1 MNILFFHRW
10 GINPTGG
17 GVSQITHVLANEF
30 SIHGYKVFYLGFQT
44 VDGVEY
50 TDNQFF
56 LPDRSELICEENI
69 SYLNIFCREH
79 EIDVVINQNGLYL
92 ESVSFVAKAEGVLR
106 ITVIH
111 NCIFTQFR
119 NLAYQYEFQLKKKKL
134 ELLFNI
140 AKLPLIRRVITRMY
154 IQKYSKYYNQIADNS
169 DYISV
174 MSQGQVDDLKI
185 ILNKSKWNKI
195 VLIPNCI
202 NPKTF
207 EWKPR
212 SKNVLWVA
220 TIDFKIK
227 RVDLMLKIWKLVQD
241 NHSEWNLRI
250 LGDSSNYDEAK
261 KYAEELGVKNIV
273 FEGRVNPESY
283 YLDAQ
288 IACVTSTHESF
299 SMVLIESFKYGVV
312 PMAFDSFP
320 AANEI
325 INNGQDGVTVPAFD
339 IKQYAAKL
347 GNLMDDEIER
357 ERMRSN
363 AYKSAK
369 KYYSTNVFEKWS
381 CLLLKAVPEKKEYDK
396 Q

>member
-1 MNILFFHRW
+1 MNILFFHRL

-69 SYLNIFCREH
+69 SYLNTFCREH

-92 ESVSFVAKAEGVLR
+92 ESVSFVAKAEGMLR

-261 KYAEELGVKNIV
+261 KYAEELGVKNVI
-273 FEGRVNPESY
+273 FEGRVNPEAY

-381 CLLLKAVPEKKEYDK
+381 CLLLKAVPEKEGI
-396 Q
+396 

>member
-381 CLLLKAVPEKKEYDK
+381 CLLLKAVPEKEGI
-396 Q
+396 

>member
-69 SYLNIFCREH
+69 SYLNTFCREH

-92 ESVSFVAKAEGVLR
+92 ESVFFVAKAEGMLR

-227 RVDLMLKIWKLVQD
+227 RVDLMLNIWKQVQD
-241 NHSEWNLRI
+241 NHSDWNLRI
-250 LGDSSNYDEAK
+250 LGDSSYSEEAK
-261 KYAEELGVKNIV
+261 RYAKQLGVKNV
-273 FEGRVNPESY
+273 NFEGRVEPEAY

-299 SMVLIESFKYGVV
+299 SMVLIESFKYGVI

-325 INNGQDGVTVPAFD
+325 IRNGQNGITVSAYD

-347 GNLMDDEIER
+347 SNLMDDEVER
-357 ERMRSN
+357 ERMRIN
-363 AYKSAK
+363 AYESAK
-369 KYYSTNVFEKWS
+369 KYYSSSVCEKWCS
-381 CLLLKAVPEKKEYDK
+381 LLLKAVPE
-396 Q
+396 

>member
-69 SYLNIFCREH
+69 SYLNTFCREH

-92 ESVSFVAKAEGVLR
+92 ESVSFVAKAEGMLR

-261 KYAEELGVKNIV
+261 KYAEELGVKNVI
-273 FEGRVNPESY
+273 FEGRVNPEAY

-381 CLLLKAVPEKKEYDK
+381 CLLLKAVPEKEGI
-396 Q
+396 

>member
-30 SIHGYKVFYLGFQT
+30 SIHGYKVYYLGFQT
-44 VDGVEY
+44 MDGMEY

-56 LPDRSELICEENI
+56 LPDKSELICEENI
-69 SYLNIFCREH
+69 DSLNSFCREH

-92 ESVSFVAKAEGVLR
+92 ESVFFVAKAEGVLR
-106 ITVIH
+106 INVIH

-119 NLAYQYEFQLKKKKL
+119 NFAYQYEFYLKKKNL
-134 ELLFNI
+134 GWLFNL
-140 AKLPLIRRVITRMY
+140 AKRPLICNVITRIY
-154 IQKYSKYYNQIADNS
+154 IHNYSKYYNQIADNS

-185 ILNKSKWNKI
+185 ILNKNKWDKI

-202 NPKTF
+202 NQYSF

-212 SKNVLWVA
+212 TKTVLWVA

-227 RVDLMLKIWKLVQD
+227 RVDLMLNIWKRVQD
-241 NHSEWNLRI
+241 NHPDWTLKI
-250 LGDSSNYDEAK
+250 LGDSPYSMDAK
-261 KYAEELGVKNIV
+261 VYAQQLGVKNV
-273 FEGRVNPESY
+273 SFVGRVEPSDY

-299 SMVLIESFKYGVV
+299 SMVIIESFKFGVV

-320 AANEI
+320 AAKELI
-325 INNGQDGVTVPAFD
+325 DNGKNGIVIPAFD
-339 IKQYAAKL
+339 VNEYAKCLNELMYDEDRRESIRKNAFFSAEKYHSSNIYEKWK
-347 GNLMDDEIER
+347 NL
-357 ERMRSN
+357 
-363 AYKSAK
+363 
-369 KYYSTNVFEKWS
+369 FEK
-381 CLLLKAVPEKKEYDK
+381 A
-396 Q
+396 

>member
-1 MNILFFHRW
+1 MNILFFHRF
-10 GINPTGG
+10 GINPTAG
-17 GVSQITHVLANEF
+17 GVSQITYVLSQEF
-30 SIHGYKVFYLGFQT
+30 QKQGYNV
-44 VDGVEY
+44 
-50 TDNQFF
+50 FF
-56 LPDRSELICEENI
+56 LGLQKVESVTYQEHQYFLPVENRLLSDENVDYLIRFCSE
-69 SYLNIFCREH
+69 YH
-79 EIDVVINQNGLYL
+79 IDSIINQNALSL
-92 ESVSFVAKAEGVLR
+92 ESAEFVSRVNGVYK
-106 ITVIH
+106 ISVIH
-111 NCIFTQFR
+111 NCIFTQYR
-119 NLAYQYEFQLKKKKL
+119 NLAFQYEYRLKSHHRGWF
-134 ELLFNI
+134 FNL
-140 AKLPLIRRVITRMY
+140 AKCTPVRGMITLIY
-154 IQKYSKYYNQIADNS
+154 ILRFAKYYNQIADNC
-169 DYISV
+169 DVMSV

-261 KYAEELGVKNIV
+261 KYAEELGVKNVI
-273 FEGRVNPESY
+273 FEGRVNPEAY